1 MQQFTKIISKFILN
15 NLLTRILKIA
25 MEDWNAVRSLQTENE
40 LWEYLLVAH
49 PDKAVNKKIIEE
61 KKRFEQEYGQE
72 EDTRFHP
79 HITIANFLAKEA
91 MEETFIRWIQNICNL
106 QKSFTVTLNNYNAFP
121 SSGLYLRVQ
130 DTEPFKRL
138 ANALKI
144 LDGFMQSNDCPPL
157 KLVSK
162 PHVTFVAGLSQYTY
176 ESAINKYSRKT
187 FHESFKVDKLIL
199 LKRDAY
205 MKCHLINSFFLP
217 QPLTLFD

>member
-1 MQQFTKIISKFILN
+1 MLNILTERISKIAMEILN
-15 NLLTRILKIA
+15 NL
-25 MEDWNAVRSLQTENE
+25 NAFQTDCD

-49 PDKAVNKKIIEE
+49 PSQDVNTKIIEE
-61 KKRFEQEYGQE
+61 EKIFHSKYERSSHKI
-72 EDTRFHP
+72 HP

-106 QKSFTVTLNNYNAFP
+106 QRSFSVTLNNYGAFP
-121 SSGLYLRVQ
+121 PHGLYLRVLDAQ
-130 DTEPFKRL
+130 PFKKL

-162 PHVTFVAGLSQYTY
+162 PHITFVAGLSEYTY
-176 ESAINKYSRKT
+176 ETVVSEYARKT
-187 FHESFKVDKLIL
+187 FHESFKVDRLFL

-205 MKCHLINSFFLP
+205 MKCHLINSFILP
-217 QPLTLFD
+217 APETSFD